1 MSEFQIEIIKGIN
14 NKNIGKNIMVSPLSI
29 YHILSL
35 TSNGAANKTLSE
47 MIQTLG
53 HKDLSE
59 LNKNNTLIS
68 SSISKL
74 STIEMANAIFTKFKP
89 EDAFI
94 KSAEMYKSTID
105 KLISADQVNK
115 WCSDNTH
122 KKIDKIIDDINGVL
136 MILINAIYFKG
147 TWKKKFDEKLTTEQI
162 FFNFYKE
169 EKKTLFMKMTTK
181 LRYYE
186 NDNIQTVEMDYD
198 KDNLSALIILPKTE
212 KDINTYIK
220 SFDKKIYDEINQG
233 LNEVKV
239 VLSLPKFEIKYEGEL
254 KEILISLGMK
264 EAFSNADFSVMKK
277 EKDIFISKVIHKTY
291 IKVDEQGTEAAA
303 VTAVVMRKCMRP
315 DPTVIMNVNHP
326 FLFIIRSGN
335 LPAGND
341 IIFFT
346 KVESL

>member
-105 KLISADQVNK
+105 KLISANQVNK

-122 KKIDKIIDDINGVL
+122 KKIDKIIDDISGVL

-147 TWKKKFDEKLTTEQI
+147 TWKKKFDEKLTI
-162 FFNFYKE
+162 
-169 EKKTLFMKMTTK
+169 EK
-181 LRYYE
+181 
-186 NDNIQTVEMDYD
+186 I
-198 KDNLSALIILPKTE
+198 
-212 KDINTYIK
+212 
-220 SFDKKIYDEINQG
+220 
-233 LNEVKV
+233 
-239 VLSLPKFEIKYEGEL
+239 VL
-254 KEILISLGMK
+254 
-264 EAFSNADFSVMKK
+264 
-277 EKDIFISKVIHKTY
+277 IFIK
-291 IKVDEQGTEAAA
+291 
-303 VTAVVMRKCMRP
+303 RKKK
-315 DPTVIMNVNHP
+315 
-326 FLFIIRSGN
+326 LY
-335 LPAGND
+335 L
-341 IIFFT
+341 
-346 KVESL
+346 